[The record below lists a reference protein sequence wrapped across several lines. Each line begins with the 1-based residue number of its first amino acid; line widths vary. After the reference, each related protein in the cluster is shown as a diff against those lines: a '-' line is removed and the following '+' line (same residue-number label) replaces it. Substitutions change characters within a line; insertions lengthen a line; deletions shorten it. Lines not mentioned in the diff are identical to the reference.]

1 MSIQLKHTSN
11 NTEKEIK
18 SMQDAV
24 DSIARKLSASEVRN
38 LQKIINYQYNN
49 GFNSH
54 QDTHNPFF

>member
-1 MSIQLKHTSN
+1 MSIQLKHTSK

-24 DSIARKLSASEVRN
+24 NSIARKLSASEVRN
-38 LQKIINYQYNN
+38 LQKILNYQYSN